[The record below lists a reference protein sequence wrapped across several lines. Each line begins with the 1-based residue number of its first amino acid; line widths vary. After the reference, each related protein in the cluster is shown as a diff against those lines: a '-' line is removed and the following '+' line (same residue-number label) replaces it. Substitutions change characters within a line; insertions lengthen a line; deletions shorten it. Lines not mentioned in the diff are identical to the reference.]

1 MKDKNFANGTI
12 FALAFYETIFLLQ
25 GRLVRPP
32 QEEENFQIFYL
43 LRDGL
48 EPSEQEE
55 FGLHPTNDDIEL
67 SSFFAFLGGNATIG
81 NSPDH
86 RTKEQAANRAK
97 FAEWRRDL
105 ARLGINF
112 RKIQLFMIE
121 KYVQVFSFLRLKI
134 IKFKI

>member
-1 MKDKNFANGTI
+1 MV
-12 FALAFYETIFLLQ
+12 Q
-25 GRLVRPP
+25 GRLVRLPP
-32 QEEENFQIFYL
+32 EEENFQIFYL

-55 FGLHPTNDDIEL
+55 FGLHPTNDDIASS
-67 SSFFAFLGGNATIG
+67 SSFVFLGGNAAIG
-81 NSPDH
+81 DPTDH
-86 RTKEQAANRAK
+86 RMKEQGVNKAK

-121 KYVQVFSFLRLKI
+121 NYVQDFSLLRWKI
-134 IKFKI
+134 FKLNIKFQL

>member
-1 MKDKNFANGTI
+1 
-12 FALAFYETIFLLQ
+12 LQ

-48 EPSEQEE
+48 EPSEREE
-55 FGLHPTNDDIEL
+55 FCLHPTNDDIAFS
-67 SSFFAFLGGNATIG
+67 SSFVFLGGNAAIG
-81 NSPDH
+81 DSSDH

-112 RKIQLFMIE
+112 RKIQLFVME
-121 KYVQVFSFLRLKI
+121 NYVQGFSFLRLKI
-134 IKFKI
+134 FKFKI

>member
-1 MKDKNFANGTI
+1 M
-12 FALAFYETIFLLQ
+12 Q

-48 EPSEQEE
+48 EQSEREE
-55 FGLHPTNDDIEL
+55 FGLHPTNDDIAL
-67 SSFFAFLGGNATIG
+67 SSFFAFLGGNA
-81 NSPDH
+81 D
-86 RTKEQAANRAK
+86 RRMKEQAANKAK

-112 RKIQLFMIE
+112 RKVSAVHDR
-121 KYVQVFSFLRLKI
+121 KYVL
-134 IKFKI
+134 FKI

>member
-1 MKDKNFANGTI
+1 
-12 FALAFYETIFLLQ
+12 LQ

-32 QEEENFQIFYL
+32 PEEENFQIFYL

-48 EPSEQEE
+48 EQSEREE
-55 FGLHPTNDDIEL
+55 FGLHPTNDDIAF
-67 SSFFAFLGGNATIG
+67 SSSLAFLGGNAAIG

-86 RTKEQAANRAK
+86 RMKEQAANKAK

-112 RKIQLFMIE
+112 RNIQLFVIE
-121 KYVQVFSFLRLKI
+121 NYVQDFLR
-134 IKFKI
+134 FN